1 MKSSSTI
8 RIFDRY
14 LGSFA
19 CLVLSSFRF
28 LTETPLKNS
37 KIKNILII
45 EFFEMGA
52 SIMATPS
59 IRYIKRHFPEANIF
73 VLTTEGIKPS
83 WLKIGELN
91 EEFIFSLKEKNL
103 FSFILSF
110 FKHIFLIRKL
120 EIDVIIDFELFFR
133 VTALFSFFIKAHSK
147 SGFFR
152 YNMEGLYR
160 GSIYNKPC
168 HFNQNSHISRN
179 FLALTKTALSTQKDL
194 PNFKNSIDYA

>member
-1 MKSSSTI
+1 MKSSSAI

-28 LTETPLKNS
+28 LAEKPIKNS
-37 KIKNILII
+37 KINNILII

-91 EEFIFSLKEKNL
+91 DEFIFSLKEKNL

-110 FKHIFLIRKL
+110 FKREFVIFLIIVFIFAHL
-120 EIDVIIDFELFFR
+120 VVTTIIL
-133 VTALFSFFIKAHSK
+133 
-147 SGFFR
+147 
-152 YNMEGLYR
+152 
-160 GSIYNKPC
+160 
-168 HFNQNSHISRN
+168 
-179 FLALTKTALSTQKDL
+179 
-194 PNFKNSIDYA
+194 